1 MRHGLRRGPGFK
13 LRVALLEAWSGK
25 RETIY
30 AMYCPNCGTIIS
42 SEQSFCRSCGLG
54 LEKIAQSLVEQRPN
68 EFEESLQQRKER
80 IERWGVAAL
89 SVFGLGVASI
99 PLYKIVMM
107 MLEGRVLAGLGF
119 LALMVVLGCGLL
131 AVILFAKANEVAEA
145 KIKGRAASPE
155 ALPKPNKTAKLLPSD
170 QLDSIPSVTERTTE
184 LLFAEKKAKDKD

>member
-1 MRHGLRRGPGFK
+1 
-13 LRVALLEAWSGK
+13 
-25 RETIY
+25 
-30 AMYCPNCGTIIS
+30 MYCPNCGTIVS
-42 SEQSFCRSCGLG
+42 GEQSFCRSCGLG
-54 LEKIAQSLVEQRPN
+54 LEKIAQSLIEQRPN

-119 LALMVVLGCGLL
+119 LALLVVLGCGLL
-131 AVILFAKANEVAEA
+131 AVILFAKANEVGAA
-145 KIKGRAASPE
+145 KIKGSAAAPDT
-155 ALPKPNKTAKLLPSD
+155 LPKTNITARLLAED

-184 LLFAEKKAKDKD
+184 LICGRERQG

>member
-1 MRHGLRRGPGFK
+1 
-13 LRVALLEAWSGK
+13 
-25 RETIY
+25 
-30 AMYCPNCGTIIS
+30 MYCPNCGTIIS
-42 SEQSFCRSCGLG
+42 SDQSFCRACGLG

-89 SVFGLGVASI
+89 SVFGLGVLSI

-131 AVILFAKANEVAEA
+131 AAILFAKANEVGEA
-145 KIKGRAASPE
+145 KLKGRVGSSATLS
-155 ALPKPNKTAKLLPSD
+155 KTNTTAKLLPSD
-170 QLDSIPSVTERTTE
+170 QLDPVPSVTDRTTE
-184 LLFAEKKAKDKD
+184 LLFAEKKVRDKEAE

>member
-1 MRHGLRRGPGFK
+1 
-13 LRVALLEAWSGK
+13 
-25 RETIY
+25 
-30 AMYCPNCGTIIS
+30 MYCPNCGTTIS
-42 SEQSFCRSCGLG
+42 SDQSFCRACGLG

-89 SVFGLGVASI
+89 SVFGLGVLSI

-131 AVILFAKANEVAEA
+131 AVILFAKANEVGEA
-145 KIKGRAASPE
+145 KLKGRGASS
-155 ALPKPNKTAKLLPSD
+155 ATLPKTNTTAKLLPAD
-170 QLDSIPSVTERTTE
+170 QLDPVPSVTERTTE
-184 LLFAEKKAKDKD
+184 LLFAEKKVRDKKAE